1 MLEFWSAKILN
12 SYIEARIYNF
22 YRHINNPLSTDIRL
36 PLGPDEQQGILCY
49 QWQKTIPYRPPL
61 QALDFLYLDYK
72 NPQAFALSMP
82 SSGAIDRINCRLASG
97 NRNRPRRTMHPRF
110 NTAG

>member
-36 PLGPDEQQGILCY
+36 PLGLDEQQGILCY
-49 QWQKTIPYRPPL
+49 
-61 QALDFLYLDYK
+61 
-72 NPQAFALSMP
+72 
-82 SSGAIDRINCRLASG
+82 
-97 NRNRPRRTMHPRF
+97 
-110 NTAG
+110 